1 MQFSCGSVL
10 ERIKVMALSSISG
23 SMSIVFYEIFAKTR
37 FDGNIGDSMLKG
49 AGEQVPY
56 GRLTGQMVHHGK
68 KRLRK

>member
-1 MQFSCGSVL
+1 
-10 ERIKVMALSSISG
+10 
-23 SMSIVFYEIFAKTR
+23 MSIVFYEIFAKTR